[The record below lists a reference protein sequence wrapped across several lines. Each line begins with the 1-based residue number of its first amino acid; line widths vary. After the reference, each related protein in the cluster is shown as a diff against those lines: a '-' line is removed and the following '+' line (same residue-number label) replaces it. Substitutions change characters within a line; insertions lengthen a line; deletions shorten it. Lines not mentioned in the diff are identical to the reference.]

1 MNEII
6 RYGNGIIQYSVVG
19 SKRRKKTCE
28 IIVDRDGVVVRTPLG
43 KPASEIKRIVEEKR
57 RWIFKKQ
64 LEFNGH
70 DPQKPSPRAY
80 SRRFIM
86 GRTSFHASKVG
97 VCPQKINIRK
107 LKSRWGSAT
116 KDNVINLNEN
126 LLKAPKEVIDYVIL
140 HEICHLKI
148 RDHSY
153 RFWHLLKRFMP
164 NYLDQKKWLDAH
176 SGIVSD

>member
-6 RYGNGIIQYSVVG
+6 RYGNGIIQYSVVE

-97 VCPQKINIRK
+97 VCPQKNQYQE
-107 LKSRWGSAT
+107 A
-116 KDNVINLNEN
+116 
-126 LLKAPKEVIDYVIL
+126 
-140 HEICHLKI
+140 
-148 RDHSY
+148 
-153 RFWHLLKRFMP
+153 
-164 NYLDQKKWLDAH
+164 QKQV
-176 SGIVSD
+176 G